1 MSMFH
6 LNDRI
11 VKKYLSKICYFG
23 YNITDIYMYITKLK
37 VKYEF
42 LCLKY
47 YLFSNQTILLTK
59 KNGREIIKFSK
70 FKIEKLF

>member
-11 VKKYLSKICYFG
+11 VKKYLSKICYFA

-47 YLFSNQTILLTK
+47 YLCSN
-59 KNGREIIKFSK
+59 
-70 FKIEKLF
+70 

>member
-23 YNITDIYMYITKLK
+23 YNITDIYMYNTKLK

-47 YLFSNQTILLTK
+47 YLYSN
-59 KNGREIIKFSK
+59 
-70 FKIEKLF
+70 